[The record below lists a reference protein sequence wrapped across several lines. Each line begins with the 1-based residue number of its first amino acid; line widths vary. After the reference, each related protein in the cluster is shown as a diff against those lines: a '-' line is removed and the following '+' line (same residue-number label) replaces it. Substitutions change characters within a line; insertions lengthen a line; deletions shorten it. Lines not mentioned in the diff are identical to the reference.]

1 MEAIVCRSSEQI
13 YEDDLVELHNRLTR
27 WKTQLINTGC
37 YDYRDMDWKKAQL
50 ARLQSLIDRV
60 ENVILNENAID
71 IRNTEVLGIKCSSM
85 LRY

>member
-13 YEDDLVELHNRLTR
+13 YEDNLVELHNRLTR

-37 YDYRDMDWKKAQL
+37 CDYRDMDWKKAQL

-60 ENVILNENAID
+60 ENAILNGNAID
-71 IRNTEVLGIKCSSM
+71 IRNTEVLGIKYSSM
-85 LRY
+85 LRR